1 MNPVTARTESMTGQD
16 SACLQMPASLRT
28 SQQRCNNLHKAVVAQ
43 NQLTWQTLIHI
54 LTFLKARAK
63 GEGTDTPIFVL
74 YFFLLEQSSQG
85 TFPNSAASGQRGEL
99 QVYALPKSKRVLLN
113 HTWPQRTFGW
123 KHSPVQKLNLKS
135 IYIFIGCFF
144 GFFFSPYDWWLGS
157 DFLFPVHSWPSST

>member
-28 SQQRCNNLHKAVVAQ
+28 SQQRCNNVHKAVVAQ

-85 TFPNSAASGQRGEL
+85 TFPNSAASGQRGDCRCMPFQNQRGFYWTTPDHKERL
-99 QVYALPKSKRVLLN
+99 DENTAQFKSL
-113 HTWPQRTFGW
+113 
-123 KHSPVQKLNLKS
+123 
-135 IYIFIGCFF
+135 I
-144 GFFFSPYDWWLGS
+144 
-157 DFLFPVHSWPSST
+157 

>member
-74 YFFLLEQSSQG
+74 YFFFTRTKFTGNFSQ
-85 TFPNSAASGQRGEL
+85 QRREWTEGGIAG
-99 QVYALPKSKRVLLN
+99 VCPSKIKE
-113 HTWPQRTFGW
+113 G
-123 KHSPVQKLNLKS
+123 
-135 IYIFIGCFF
+135 FIE
-144 GFFFSPYDWWLGS
+144 PHLTTKNVWMKTQ
-157 DFLFPVHSWPSST
+157 PSSKA